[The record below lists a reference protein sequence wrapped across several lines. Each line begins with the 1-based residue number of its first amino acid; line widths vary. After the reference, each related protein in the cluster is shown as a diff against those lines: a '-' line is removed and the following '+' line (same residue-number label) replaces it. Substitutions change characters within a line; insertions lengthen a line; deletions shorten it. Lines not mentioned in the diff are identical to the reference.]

1 LPEKDNMLKIALL
14 ENIHQEAVNLF
25 EAHGQKKP
33 QTVAGALE
41 GDELKA
47 ALKDLHVLGIRSKTE
62 ITAEMLAA
70 APNLMAIGCFCI
82 GTNQVDLVEAQKRG
96 IPVFN
101 APYANTRSV
110 AELVLGE
117 IIMLMRHVPEKSR
130 AAHRGEWMKGVD
142 GACEVRGKVL
152 GIIGYGHIG
161 TQLSVLAESLGMRV
175 IFYDILD
182 KLSLGNSQKCLTLN
196 ELLGKA
202 DIVTLHVPATAETEN
217 MIGTKQLKAMKKD
230 SFLINASRGNVVD
243 LDALAQALKDK
254 HLAGAA
260 IDVYPIEPA
269 NKGDK
274 LSTPLQDLPNVILTP
289 HIGGSTVEA
298 QENIALDVAD
308 KLLRYIEHGT
318 TSGAVNMP
326 QVTLPPAADHT
337 RFRHI
342 HHNVPGVL
350 AKINEVFS
358 SRGLNIAAQ
367 YLQTSK
373 DSGYVVVDS
382 DSKLDK
388 AEILR
393 ALNEINGTIRAF

>member
-1 LPEKDNMLKIALL
+1 MLKIALL